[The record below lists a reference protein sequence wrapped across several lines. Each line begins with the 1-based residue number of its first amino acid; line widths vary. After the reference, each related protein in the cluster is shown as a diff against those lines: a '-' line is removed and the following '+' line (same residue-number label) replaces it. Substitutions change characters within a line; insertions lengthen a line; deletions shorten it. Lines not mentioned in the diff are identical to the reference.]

1 MRASEAWRTTAQA
14 AFEDDLMYLKV
25 ALKQTGVDS
34 LFYGVQLALTIAALS
49 SLAISSATLL
59 LYGERGSF
67 GQTTGWSEAYCCS
80 FDEMGKTAGIIAEC
94 MWSVMTQLSQKS
106 VLYTLL
112 LALPLLSTNLV
123 ATTLV
128 GLRIWLRI
136 TIKIE
141 EPKPLSA
148 YNVVNAIWLSLAGI
162 YPTFVVLAVAVK
174 EDGSSVF
181 RMDQSEAPS
190 AHDAPKAPIR
200 IWRQASAHSLFKT
213 KTPASVIAALALYH
227 GLEREFAISALMFAA
242 PTPDLPLNAH
252 DVATLKITLM
262 RTGVDLLFYGVQ
274 APLFVVAMVV
284 LAYREKRRPFI
295 PFAVTSLFLSSTIGV
310 AVGLSFYILQ
320 LPAAFHTR
328 TLDNAGVLRALN
340 VTLAIADRYNYVMS
354 DAIVVWRALVLWKDC
369 VAVKWVL
376 GTCICSSIL
385 GAITECVFALQ
396 AAFRGQVESTGH
408 GLVLVIPLLLT
419 NLVATSLIAVQFWY
433 YRRDVKGRLGI
444 FERASLVEKVI
455 VLFVESGLVIC
466 SIWAVNLIIK
476 VIKSANTF
484 GAYGI
489 LGAAY
494 HSISGI
500 YPTFIVLVI
509 ALQKR
514 AATRASCEAAQSL
527 DPSWSQKVNAKFT
540 DAELVKD
547 NDEIEAVP
555 R

>member
-1 MRASEAWRTTAQA
+1 MRAVEAWRTSARA
-14 AFEDDLMYLKV
+14 VSEDDLMYLKV
-25 ALKQTGVDS
+25 ALKQTSVDF
-34 LFYGVQLALTIAALS
+34 LFYGVQLALTIAALT
-49 SLAISSATLL
+49 SLAISSATSWSC
-59 LYGERGSF
+59 GERGSF
-67 GQTTGWSEAYCCS
+67 GQI
-80 FDEMGKTAGIIAEC
+80 TAGIIAEC
-94 MWSVMTQLSQKS
+94 TWSVWTQLAQKS
-106 VLYTLL
+106 VMYTLL
-112 LALPLLSTNLV
+112 LALPLLCTNLV

-128 GLRIWLRI
+128 GLRAWYAKFAYISLK
-136 TIKIE
+136 IK

-148 YNVVNAIWLSLAGI
+148 YNIVNALWHNLAGI
-162 YPTFVVLAVAVK
+162 YPTFVVLAVAVQG
-174 EDGSSVF
+174 DRSSVF
-181 RMDQSEAPS
+181 WTDQSEAPL
-190 AHDAPKAPIR
+190 ARDAPKAPIR
-200 IWRQASAHSLFKT
+200 IWRRTLSHSILRMN
-213 KTPASVIAALALYH
+213 TPDSCLLYH
-227 GLEREFAISALMFAA
+227 GLDATLAISALMF
-242 PTPDLPLNAH
+242 TTLTSGLPLNAH
-252 DVATLKITLM
+252 DVSTLKITLM

-310 AVGLSFYILQ
+310 VVGSSFYILQ

-328 TLDNAGVLRALN
+328 SLDNAGVLRACN
-340 VTLAIADRYNYVMS
+340 VVLAVADRYNYVMS

-369 VAVKWVL
+369 IAVKWAL
-376 GTCICSSIL
+376 WTCICSSIL

-444 FERASLVEKVI
+444 FERASPVEKVI

-466 SIWAVNLIIK
+466 SIWVVNLIIK
-476 VIKSANTF
+476 VTESANTF
-484 GAYGI
+484 GVYGI
-489 LGAAY
+489 LGVAY

-514 AATRASCEAAQSL
+514 AATQTSSKAAQSL
-527 DPSWSQKVNAKFT
+527 DLSWSQEVNAKIQIA
-540 DAELVKD
+540 DAELRRD
-547 NDEIEAVP
+547 RGCPPLTNSLTQGATA
-555 R
+555 